1 MKRKADKNK
10 AQYRSLLKYTALF
23 GSVSAFN
30 MFSSLI
36 RNKFTALFLGAAGV
50 GILSLYNSLIS
61 FLSQL
66 TNLGI
71 SSGGVAFLADED
83 ETKSLSRVATIRTWS
98 ILVAII
104 GFILPVLFAEP
115 LTNFTFGDTVE
126 LSYASMA
133 LVGLT
138 IASLSLTSGE
148 QVILKSFR
156 HLSQLSRISVVSTL
170 LSVAIVVPLY
180 YFFQS
185 SAILCVIFLMS
196 LTSLLLTLRVSLKLF
211 PFSLAML
218 SKQNVSDGFPLL
230 RIGGAMLAAGIMSS
244 GIEYIIRTLILDFTG
259 SSSLGLY
266 NAAMMISIVYMGMIL
281 SSIDQDYY
289 SRLSLSN
296 SNENERTKLVNHQV
310 HLALLIMTP
319 LLAIL
324 IVALPILLPL
334 LYSKEFVGA
343 VDLVRVSVIYMFI
356 RPIILSLSY
365 LALVTGDIRRF
376 LTLDIVVN
384 IIYLCLAIVGLTFY
398 GTIGVVSALSISA
411 VLEVLIIAIHAYY
424 RYNLIIDRK
433 TGLDAVL
440 LGIMLSLS
448 LCCFL
453 VFEGYTLI
461 ILQAILCLPIG
472 IYCLYRL
479 NQATDFISYLYSK
492 KEKRR

>member
-1 MKRKADKNK
+1 MKKKADSNR
-10 AQYRSLLKYTALF
+10 AEYRSLLKYTALF
-23 GSVSAFN
+23 GSVSVVN

-36 RNKFTALFLGAAGV
+36 RNKFTALFLGTAGV

-83 ETKSLSRVATIRTWS
+83 EAKAQARVVTVRVWS
-98 ILVAII
+98 IIVSIL
-104 GFILPVLFAEP
+104 GFILPIVFAEP
-115 LTNFTFGDTVE
+115 LTLFTFGNAVD
-126 LSYASMA
+126 ASHMNMA

-156 HLSQLSRISVVSTL
+156 HLSQLSRLSIVSTL

-180 YFFQS
+180 YFFRS
-185 SAILCVIFLMS
+185 SAILWVILLMS
-196 LTSLLLTLRVSLKLF
+196 LTSLALTMRVSLKLF
-211 PFSLAML
+211 PYSLATFR
-218 SKQNVSDGFPLL
+218 KQKIYDGIPLL
-230 RIGGAMLAAGIMSS
+230 RIGGAMLITGVMSS
-244 GIEYIIRTLILDFTG
+244 GIEYVLRILILDFTD

-296 SNENERTKLVNHQV
+296 SDERERTRLVNQQV

-324 IVALPILLPL
+324 IVALPILLPM
-334 LYSKEFVGA
+334 LYSKEFIGA
-343 VDLVRVSVIYMFI
+343 VDLVRVSVVYMFV
-356 RPIILSLSY
+356 RPIILPLSY

-376 LTLDIVVN
+376 LSLDLVVN
-384 IIYLCLAIVGLTFY
+384 IIYLGLALVGLQFY
-398 GTIGVVSALSISA
+398 GTLGVAAALSISA
-411 VLEVLIIAIHAYY
+411 IVEALIISIHAYY
-424 RYNLIIDRK
+424 RYSLRFNSITSSDMF
-433 TGLDAVL
+433 V

-448 LCCFL
+448 LCCYF

-461 ILQAILCLPIG
+461 ILQAMLCIPISV
-472 IYCLYRL
+472 YSLYRL
-479 NQATDFISYLYSK
+479 NQATGFISFLYSK
-492 KEKRR
+492 KAKKQ